1 MPMRLSGPIRGRGLS
16 LTPFGMCRS
25 TPSSSNS
32 CSFCTYKITS
42 HLHIPQLLK
51 VPQFQRF
58 AQESHLTSFVC
69 ADARIGE
76 GGPPRR
82 NINAPPSPEV
92 TVFSA
97 VYALPISTPLCFQQ
111 ITNSGGRGGRN
122 RAQGSGV
129 LLLKR
134 NIATLPLARARLAD
148 ASFHPSGDSYL
159 RLHGCPSLH
168 IGLGACR
175 SLPGPTRGDA
185 A

>member
-97 VYALPISTPLCFQQ
+97 VSALPISTPLCFQQ
-111 ITNSGGRGGRN
+111 ITNSGGRGGP
-122 RAQGSGV
+122 QS
-129 LLLKR
+129 
-134 NIATLPLARARLAD
+134 RARLG
-148 ASFHPSGDSYL
+148 SFALETEYRYTPSCTCAARRCQL
-159 RLHGCPSLH
+159 PSL
-168 IGLGACR
+168 GGF
-175 SLPGPTRGDA
+175 LPSPARLPFS
-185 A
+185 